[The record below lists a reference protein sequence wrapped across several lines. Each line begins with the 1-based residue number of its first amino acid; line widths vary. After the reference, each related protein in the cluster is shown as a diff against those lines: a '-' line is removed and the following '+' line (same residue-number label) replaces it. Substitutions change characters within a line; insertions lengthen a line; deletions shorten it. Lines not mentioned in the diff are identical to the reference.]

1 MGSSSVY
8 KCTLGCSDH
17 PNNRPQTLTNSGAVS
32 VSEALNP
39 TILNIIMLEKIEVK
53 EFVRQTVTVFARV
66 LYRGLV

>member
-1 MGSSSVY
+1 MYFGLFCYGVIIPI
-8 KCTLGCSDH
+8 TDH
-17 PNNRPQTLTNSGAVS
+17 RHNCKLTNSGAVS